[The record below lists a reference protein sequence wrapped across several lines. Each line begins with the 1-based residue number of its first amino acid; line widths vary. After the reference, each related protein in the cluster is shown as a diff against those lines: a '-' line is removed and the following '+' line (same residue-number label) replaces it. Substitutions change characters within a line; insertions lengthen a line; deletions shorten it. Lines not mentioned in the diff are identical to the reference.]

1 MTDVLLKRYPDE
13 DMEKINW
20 VVAGV
25 GDIARRRVLPAILAE
40 RRSALY
46 GLVTR
51 DKAKAEDYP
60 GARAWSTL
68 EEALHDSA
76 VDAVYIALPVAM
88 HAEAAI
94 AALRARKHVLCEKP
108 MAMNDAEAARM
119 VAEAQAAGRLLG
131 VSYYR
136 RLYPKLIRARQLI
149 AGGAIGQPVL
159 VEANCHSWLPEE
171 GRGWLR
177 DPAMAGGGPLFDI
190 ASHRLDA
197 MNFLFGRPEHV
208 TGVLSNTVH
217 RVAVEDSATLVM
229 RFAGAIHGV
238 VDVRW
243 NSRVPRDQF
252 RVVGTD
258 GELNLDPLNGPD
270 LRIHSSAGS
279 QVEMLPAH
287 ANVHYPLVLNF
298 VGAVLSSSPAALVCS
313 GEEARWVDWTI
324 EQATRPQPHPAQ

>member
-94 AALRARKHVLCEKP
+94 AALKAGKHVLCEKP
-108 MAMNDAEAARM
+108 MAMNDAEAGRM
-119 VAEAQAAGRLLG
+119 VAEAQASGRLLG
-131 VSYYR
+131 VAYYR
-136 RLYPKLIRARQLI
+136 RLYPKLIRAKLLI
-149 AGGAIGQPVL
+149 AEGAIGQPVL

-171 GRGWLR
+171 ARGWLC

-190 ASHRLDA
+190 ACHRLDA
-197 MNFLFGRPEHV
+197 MNFLFGRPERA
-208 TGVLSNTVH
+208 TGILSNTVH
-217 RVAVEDSATLVM
+217 RLSVEDSATVLL
-229 RFAGAIHGV
+229 RFPAAIHGV

-243 NSRVPRDQF
+243 NSHATRDQF
-252 RVVGTD
+252 RVVGTE
-258 GELNLDPLNGPD
+258 GELNLDPLNGPE
-270 LRIHSSAGS
+270 LRINTRAGA
-279 QVEMLPAH
+279 QVEMLSAH

-298 VGAVLSSSPAALVCS
+298 VSAVQANAPAALTCS
-313 GEEARWVDWTI
+313 GEEARWVDWTM
-324 EQATRPQPHPAQ
+324 ELAMRASRNH